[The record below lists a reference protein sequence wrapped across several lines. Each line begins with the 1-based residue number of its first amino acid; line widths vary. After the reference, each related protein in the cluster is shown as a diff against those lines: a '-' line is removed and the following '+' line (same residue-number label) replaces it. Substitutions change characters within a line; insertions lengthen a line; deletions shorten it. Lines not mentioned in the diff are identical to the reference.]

1 MFKVL
6 PLLFLNNSPGI
17 LKRRSHHKLAVCIH
31 FNILKKMSLQQ
42 FTMLHVFYFHHQISI
57 EKTLQYF

>member
-31 FNILKKMSLQQ
+31 FNILKKNESTTIHNAACFL
-42 FTMLHVFYFHHQISI
+42 FSSSNKY
-57 EKTLQYF
+57 